1 MECEGLRFFIYRDPR
16 RAEGDSASDVLR
28 FKRRSFSQHVL
39 SDRQNA
45 EENEDR
51 RQCFSQIS
59 PTPPTDNG
67 IGHAEPDEKEIKK
80 RGRRAAPASVP
91 DEFFGVY
98 CLISRSPNKYFKNR
112 CYIGYTVDPN
122 RRIRQHNAG
131 KQFGGASRTDHR
143 GPWDMVCIIHGF
155 PNSVS
160 ALRFEWAWQ
169 NPDKSRRLRSLSL
182 KKKQKESAFA
192 FRFRIACHMLNSDP
206 WRRLSLT
213 FRWLLP
219 SSEIAFPPELPLSP
233 HMSVARGLVEKTST
247 LVPQLPEQYIYIR
260 KCAICSQTISKISE
274 LVRCTAQQQSC
285 GSHFHMRCLSKTV
298 LAASNELHAQ
308 LFPIS
313 GKCPKCDATFIWG
326 DLIRDQRLL
335 LSIDKAKPIF
345 INEEHAV
352 SKVPAGKL
360 LKI

>member
-59 PTPPTDNG
+59 PTPPTDN
-67 IGHAEPDEKEIKK
+67 
-80 RGRRAAPASVP
+80 
-91 DEFFGVY
+91 
-98 CLISRSPNKYFKNR
+98 NR

-131 KQFGGASRTDHR
+131 KQFGGAGRTDHR

-182 KKKQKESAFA
+182 RKKQKESAFA